1 MHAAVMNEQ
10 VFSKEFWRLGHRR
23 PWWQW
28 NVITLFVPL
37 FLLVWIR
44 EFLRVPQGVTW
55 LTSMAVVAAWFLL
68 PMLLLPPSL
77 GRDNPANAT
86 PGAPATG
93 GVRHGY
99 LLSAAVMFGCVML
112 VGGMAAGAFS
122 ILAAMLYA
130 AAVNREQ

>member
-1 MHAAVMNEQ
+1 MDEQ

-55 LTSMAVVAAWFLL
+55 LMCMAVLAAWFA
-68 PMLLLPPSL
+68 LPPLFMPSQEQAADSA
-77 GRDNPANAT
+77 RPTVD
-86 PGAPATG
+86 APASD
-93 GVRHGY
+93 GVHHGY
-99 LLSAAVMFGCVML
+99 LLAAAAMFGCVVL
-112 VGGMAAGAFS
+112 AGGVVAGALS
-122 ILAAMLYA
+122 VLAAMLYA
-130 AAVNREQ
+130 AAVRREL